1 MNETVGVLLA
11 GGLSRRFGSPKA
23 FAELEGKAFYEY
35 AYDALAAVCDH
46 VVIITSPELK
56 GRFPAT
62 LDAISDSQKFAGLGP
77 LAGIFT
83 AMSERP
89 ARQYL
94 ILPCDMPF
102 IGASET
108 TAFLKLA
115 SESADITSI
124 RTGSHDIPLFS
135 LWNAGVLNLLEKELE
150 DGQLRVMVFMAK
162 VETDWLDSSAVGGL
176 AAFRNLN
183 KPHHLKGA
191 DEHGS
196 DAHTRPI

>member
-1 MNETVGVLLA
+1 MNRTVGILLA

-35 AYDALAAVCDH
+35 SYEALAAVCDH
-46 VVIITSPELK
+46 VVVITRPELIS
-56 GRFPAT
+56 GFPGT
-62 LDAISDSQKFAGLGP
+62 LDVISDSQKFAGLGP

-108 TAFLKLA
+108 AAFMQLA
-115 SESADITSI
+115 SEDNDITAV
-124 RTGSHDIPLFS
+124 RAGDHDIPLFS
-135 LWNAGVLNLLEKELE
+135 LWNVRILAPLEKELE

-162 VETDWLDSSAVGGL
+162 VQTDWLDSSAVGGL
-176 AAFRNLN
+176 DAFRNIN
-183 KPHHLKGA
+183 KPDHLKGA

-196 DAHTRPI
+196 ETNTRPI